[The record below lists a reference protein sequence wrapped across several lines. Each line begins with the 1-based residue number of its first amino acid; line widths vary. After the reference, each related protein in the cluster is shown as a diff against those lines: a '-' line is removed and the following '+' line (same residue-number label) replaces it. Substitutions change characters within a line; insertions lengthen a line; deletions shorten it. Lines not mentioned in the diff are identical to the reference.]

1 MTAWAPVSSVIIFLA
16 STVTFG
22 VVSPTEPSRAA
33 LRRRV
38 TYMELHSTEM
48 MQAILP
54 AIKAAA
60 TALAEPEVCAC
71 CGLVPQLCPQ
81 GGDLTSKGGDFCR

>member
-1 MTAWAPVSSVIIFLA
+1 MD
-16 STVTFG
+16 
-22 VVSPTEPSRAA
+22 
-33 LRRRV
+33 
-38 TYMELHSTEM
+38 LHRTEM

-60 TALAEPEVCAC
+60 TALAEPVVCAC
-71 CGLVPQLCPQ
+71 CGLFPQLCPQ